1 MMFIEEVEDVFEIS
15 GRGCVI
21 VPGIPY
27 TFEPVIGKGAQL
39 EFHNP
44 SGSVVSATLKGIEMV
59 NRGKPMNHAPFSV
72 NRDVKKG
79 DIEIGA
85 KLYLVCHEPK
95 T

>member
-1 MMFIEEVEDVFEIS
+1 MKFIEEVEDVFEIS

-27 TFEPVIGKGAQL
+27 TFEPTIGKGAKL

-44 SGSVVSATLKGIEMV
+44 SGNIVSATLKGIEML
-59 NRGKPMNHAPFSV
+59 NRGKPMQHAPFSV

-79 DIEIGA
+79 DIEIGS
-85 KLYLVCHEPK
+85 KLYLIDYEQK